1 MKIQIYFNKLF
12 IKVDYIYDKNNFIE
26 FILF

>member
-1 MKIQIYFNKLF
+1 MKIRKYFNKLF